1 MLARLVA
8 RYSPSGRERGA
19 VREFR
24 RIARDLGFATSVDRA
39 GNGFARRGR
48 GRPRLWFLGHI
59 DTVEGR
65 RPVRRRGGRVYGR
78 GSVDAKGA
86 LAAALWAGRGFE
98 GPGEVTIVAAVG
110 EEADSRGARHLLGR
124 RAPDRVIVG
133 EPSGWDGVTIGYKGE
148 LQVVAT
154 FRGRRTHYSSPTP
167 TTTDVAL
174 DWTAAVRGLAL
185 ARHTESLF
193 ASLTAKTVAVESRR
207 AGDSETTRV
216 TVDFRLP
223 PGVSTE
229 EVLGMLPSDP
239 GHPRLSVRIR
249 AEPIEVSRV
258 NPTVLALSEGIRAL
272 GTRPTLWRK
281 SGTSDLN
288 VVVPVWAVPAA
299 AYGPGDAKLDHT
311 ARESLSVAELER
323 SATVLRTAF
332 ERLAHEGRGLGRT
345 RGNPRR
351 SARASRRAR
360 GAGPR
365 RPIPRGS
372 GADA

>member
-1 MLARLVA
+1 LPTEPGEVLARLVA

-24 RIARDLGFATSVDRA
+24 AVARELGYATSVDRA

-48 GRPRLWFLGHI
+48 GRPRILFLGHI

-86 LAAALWAGRGFE
+86 LAAALWAGQDFT
-98 GPGEVTIVAAVG
+98 GPGELTIVAAVG
-110 EEADSRGARHLLGR
+110 EEADSRGARHLVSR
-124 RAPDRVIVG
+124 RAPDRVVVG

-148 LQVVAT
+148 LQLVAT

-167 TTTDVAL
+167 TTTDLAL
-174 DWTAAVRGLAL
+174 DWTAAVRSLAA

-207 AGDSETTRV
+207 VGDAETTRV

-223 PGVSTE
+223 PGLSTADVLALLPE
-229 EVLGMLPSDP
+229 EP
-239 GHPRLSVRIR
+239 GRPTLSLRIR
-249 AEPIEVSRV
+249 AEPVEVARA
-258 NPTVLALSEGIRAL
+258 NPTVLALSAGIRSL
-272 GTRPTLWRK
+272 GSRPTLWRK

-288 VVVPVWAVPAA
+288 VVAPAWNVPAA
-299 AYGPGDAKLDHT
+299 AYGPGDARLDHT
-311 ARESLSVAELER
+311 ARESLSTAELGR
-323 SATVLRTAF
+323 SVAVLRHAFDRLARDSETLRTAQPS
-332 ERLAHEGRGLGRT
+332 RHGR
-345 RGNPRR
+345 
-351 SARASRRAR
+351 
-360 GAGPR
+360 
-365 RPIPRGS
+365 
-372 GADA
+372 